1 MLPIVHGDETTKKN
15 IFIYTC
21 LLIPSSILPW
31 VLGYSGLIYLIIAS
45 LCGLEFFR
53 RSLLIFKKDNGAE
66 KKLFLYSI
74 FYLSVIF
81 AGICLD
87 KLIRL
92 GL

>member
-1 MLPIVHGDETTKKN
+1 
-15 IFIYTC
+15 
-21 LLIPSSILPW
+21 LPW
-31 VLGYSGLIYLIIAS
+31 VLGYSGLIYLIVAS

-81 AGICLD
+81 TGICLD
-87 KLIRL
+87 KLIGL